1 MTSESTGGLV
11 FEVDARHIRQLGR
24 ELVGNKITAVSE
36 LIKNAYDAD
45 ATYVTVLFSP
55 EASESSGCD
64 LIISD
69 DGTGMTLDDVRQG
82 WMIISTDTKSKEQ
95 VSNLYSRKRAG
106 SKGIGRFSAES
117 LGNKLIMSSTI
128 LGSTEKLIMEFNW
141 EQYIPGVR
149 LEEISNT
156 YRYETC
162 EAGEHGT
169 TLHIMGLDQAWKRA
183 DLERIKN
190 AIFLLQPPFAIA
202 KVMADKDI
210 ILDPGFKVAV
220 QYGNEE
226 ISTDIAG
233 NMEDVH
239 VAATAWLSACIKD
252 DGVAIVKVTSQHL
265 GINETYVLDQRFL
278 TIGRCEFRTA
288 YFIFKRD
295 ALNPDSSVGVQRAQA
310 LANKFGGIR
319 LYRDHMRVMPYGDPR
334 DDWLGLDAIYGGRQM
349 IAPIGSKNFFGEVL
363 LKSKE
368 NILIVD
374 TASREGVIE
383 NEAFHDLRQ
392 FLRDS
397 ITWAVSLVA
406 SVRNK
411 RGRSSYPKPEKPE
424 SRSKI
429 LAPLREGLQNVIVA
443 SSPEAQKHALVELSE
458 AVDQA
463 QEIAEDSDDREETG
477 REQMVNEITLLR
489 ILASLGGSVA
499 IFSHEVRAVLTQA
512 EAALGDMIES
522 VVENEAR
529 EARGIAE
536 RSMSSLG
543 DLASYLELYVSKTS
557 RRRRKPI
564 PIANLIDT
572 FIERIQPL
580 LTRRRIK
587 IDYKISP
594 GYLRTYPMARSELE
608 AILFN
613 LLSNSVR
620 ALDKETIEERMIR
633 VEGSLIDDEV
643 SIAFSDTGIGIPEQ
657 NRSRVFDPFYTTS
670 TADDAELGLG
680 TGLGLAI
687 VADIARSNGGS
698 VRVAKAVEPFLTC
711 IELRIPAMI
720 NIKEVD
726 R

>member
-1 MTSESTGGLV
+1 MTSELTGGLV

-55 EASESSGCD
+55 EASESLGCD

-69 DGTGMTLDDVRQG
+69 NGTGMILDDVRQG
-82 WMIISTDTKSKEQ
+82 WMIISTDTKYKKK
-95 VSNLYSRKRAG
+95 VSNLYSRKRTG

-117 LGNKLIMSSTI
+117 LGNKLIMSSTVS
-128 LGSTEKLIMEFNW
+128 GSTEKLIMEFDW

-162 EAGEHGT
+162 EADEHGT
-169 TLHIMGLDQAWKRA
+169 TLHIMGLYQAWKRP

-190 AIFLLQPPFAIA
+190 AIFLLQPPFAISE
-202 KVMADKDI
+202 VLVDKDN

-220 QYGNEE
+220 QYGNEA
-226 ISTDIAG
+226 ISTAMAG
-233 NMEDVH
+233 NIEDVYT
-239 VAATAWLSACIKD
+239 AATAWLSGCIKD
-252 DGVAIVKVTSQHL
+252 DGAAIIKVASQHL
-265 GINETYVLDQRFL
+265 GINETHVLDQRFL
-278 TIGRCEFRTA
+278 TIGRCEFKAA

-295 ALNPDSSVGVQRAQA
+295 ALNPGSSVGVQRARV
-310 LANKFGGIR
+310 LAKDFGGIR

-334 DDWLGLDAIYGGRQM
+334 DDWLGLDAIYRGRQI
-349 IAPIGSKNFFGEVL
+349 IAPIGRKNFFGEVL
-363 LKSKE
+363 LKLDE
-368 NILIVD
+368 NMLIID

-383 NEAFHDLRQ
+383 NDAFHELRR

-397 ITWAVSLVA
+397 IQWAVNLVA
-406 SVRNK
+406 SVRDK
-411 RGRSSYPKPEKPE
+411 KGRPNDPKPNRPE

-429 LAPLREGLQNVIVA
+429 LAPLKGGLQNVIAA
-443 SSPEAQKHALVELSE
+443 SSPEAQKLALVELSE

-463 QEIAEDSDDREETG
+463 QEIAEDSDEQEETV
-477 REQMVNEITLLR
+477 REQMVDEITLLR

-499 IFSHEVRAVLTQA
+499 IFSHEVRAVLNQA
-512 EAALGDMIES
+512 EAALGDMVES
-522 VVENEAR
+522 VAENETR
-529 EARGIAE
+529 EALEAAE
-536 RSMSSLG
+536 RNMSSLG

-557 RRRRKPI
+557 RRRRESI
-564 PIANLIDT
+564 SIADLIGT
-572 FIERIQPL
+572 FIKRIQPL
-580 LTRRRIK
+580 LDRRRIR
-587 IDYKISP
+587 IDHRIFP
-594 GYLRTYPMARSELE
+594 VYLRTHPMARSELE

-620 ALDKETIEERMIR
+620 ALDKETIEERMIL
-633 VEGSLIDDEV
+633 VKGSLVDDQV
-643 SIAFSDTGIGIPEQ
+643 CIAFLDNGIGIPEQ
-657 NRSRVFDPFYTTS
+657 NRPRVFDAFYTTS

-680 TGLGLAI
+680 TGLGLSI

-698 VRVAKAVEPFLTC
+698 ARVATAVEPFLTC
-711 IELRIPAMI
+711 IEVRIPAMI
-720 NIKEVD
+720 D
-726 R
+726 FRR